1 MKMKKIKVTFYFPAN
16 EVTKPV
22 TYHLVKNYDL
32 QINILHADI
41 GLNRMGKLVLD
52 IFGEEGNIE
61 AGLKFVEEQ
70 GIRYQLF
77 SKSIIWQADNCVH
90 CGACTAVCPSGA
102 LEMDK
107 KDWSLTFDK
116 EKCLV
121 CELCVRAC
129 PLNVMCV
136 SI

>member
-1 MKMKKIKVTFYFPAN
+1 MKKIKVQMNFPAN

-22 TYHLVKNYDL
+22 TYHLVRDFDL

-41 GLNRMGKLVLD
+41 SLNKVGKLIVD
-52 IFGEEGNIE
+52 VEGDEGNIE

-70 GIRYQLF
+70 GIKYKLF
-77 SKSIIWQADNCVH
+77 TKSIIWQEDNCVH

-102 LEMDK
+102 LQMDK
-107 KDWSLTFDK
+107 QDWNLTFDK

-121 CELCVRAC
+121 CELCVKAC

-136 SI
+136 GI